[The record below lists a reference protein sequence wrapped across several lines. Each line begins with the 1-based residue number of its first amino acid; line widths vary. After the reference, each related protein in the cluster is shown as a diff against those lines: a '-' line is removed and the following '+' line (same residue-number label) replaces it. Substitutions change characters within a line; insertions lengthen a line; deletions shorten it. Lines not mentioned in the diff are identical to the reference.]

1 MKKLFLVLVFVLASN
16 AAFAAITVTLQ
27 VERKEPVLNQNLSS
41 IQVFN
46 KATSQQIL
54 NCQQN
59 SCSVSVPAG
68 TQVRLVASGQNP
80 YLAFANWARTGTG
93 TAACLGSTN
102 YICEFQIT
110 ANTAARAVFK
120 RIEIVRVQLGTG
132 DGLVRVKRNGVA
144 VFDCTN
150 RAPLSC
156 STGMLEG
163 DKIRIEA
170 IATNLHQFEKYTGQT
185 GDATVCTGQGAT
197 FFCEFTLTQASS
209 DHGASLVGNF
219 IPIP

>member
-1 MKKLFLVLVFVLASN
+1 MKKFFLILVFVLASKG
-16 AAFAAITVTLQ
+16 AFAAAPVTLQ
-27 VERKEPVLNQNLSS
+27 VERKEPLLNQNLSH

-46 KATSQQIL
+46 KATSQLIL
-54 NCQQN
+54 DCQQN
-59 SCSVSVPAG
+59 SCSVNVAAG

-80 YLAFANWARTGTG
+80 YLAFSNWARTGTG

-102 YICEFQIT
+102 YICEFKIT
-110 ANTAARAVFK
+110 ENTVARAVYK

-132 DGLVRVKRNGVA
+132 EGLVRVKRNGA
-144 VFDCTN
+144 TAFDCTN

-156 STGMLEG
+156 SQGMLEG

-197 FFCEFTLTQASS
+197 FFCEFTLTEASS
-209 DHGASLVGNF
+209 ANGASLVGNF